1 MGLFDKAKKL
11 AEKAGPV
18 IDKAAPHARE
28 AMDKAGQQIDKRTD
42 GKYHDQ
48 LEQAEEKVGE
58 LADKRMAANGTAAAT
73 ADDGFPASPTA
84 ATADDAVGGVGVGG
98 SGGDVRAASARR

>member
-1 MGLFDKAKKL
+1 
-11 AEKAGPV
+11 
-18 IDKAAPHARE
+18 
-28 AMDKAGQQIDKRTD
+28 MDKAGQQIDKRTD

-73 ADDGFPASPTA
+73 ADGSRPPHRPRRPTTRSAWADPA
-84 ATADDAVGGVGVGG
+84 ATSAPLRPAAPGG
-98 SGGDVRAASARR
+98 SDRKS